1 MTAAPVDTVSRV
13 RPLADRIRDYIE
25 LTKPSITRMCLIT
38 TGGGFWLASP
48 PETGTQW
55 WTMMC
60 ALLGTAL
67 AVGAANAL
75 NMWWERAPDQR
86 MTRTKDRPLASGR
99 LRPQNALVF
108 GLALGFSG
116 MVVLGA
122 GTNLLT
128 ALLGAFALLSYV
140 LVYTPLKYRTPLA
153 LVVGAVPGA
162 MPPLM
167 GWTAATDGLGAAGLV
182 LFGTLLLWQMPH
194 FLAISVYRKR
204 DYANAGIQIVP
215 VVRGDRVATRQ
226 AIAWATALLPLS
238 LMLTPLGVTGTLYFV
253 VALVSGSAF
262 LLMTIAGLWAQNT
275 HRWARKVFIGS
286 LIHLPLLTLALAL
299 DVVI

>member
-1 MTAAPVDTVSRV
+1 MTTAPVETLSEARSFRARV
-13 RPLADRIRDYIE
+13 GDYVA

-48 PETGTQW
+48 PETGSQW
-55 WTMMC
+55 WTLMC

-67 AVGAANAL
+67 AVGAANTL
-75 NMWWERAPDQR
+75 NMWWEREPDQR

-99 LRPQNALVF
+99 IHPKRALTF
-108 GLALGFSG
+108 GLVLGFVG

-140 LVYTPLKYRTPLA
+140 LVYTPMKYRTPLA
-153 LVVGAVPGA
+153 LVIGAVPGA

-167 GWTAATDGLGAAGLV
+167 GWTAATDGLGSAGLV
-182 LFGTLLLWQMPH
+182 LFGTLLVWQMPH

-204 DYANAGIQIVP
+204 DYANAGIRIVP

-226 AIAWATALLPLS
+226 AIAWASALLPLS

-253 VALVSGSAF
+253 VALVSGGMF
-262 LLMTIAGLWAQNT
+262 LAMTIAGLWAQNT

-286 LIHLPLLTLALAL
+286 LVHLPLLTLALAL
-299 DVVI
+299 DVML